1 MYYGEGFTHSDVY
14 SMPVYLRNFYYQ
26 ELLEAKK
33 SENKKIKESQNKS
46 KSVSQPN
53 IPRFKR

>member
-1 MYYGEGFTHSDVY
+1 
-14 SMPVYLRNFYYQ
+14 MPVYLRNFYYQ